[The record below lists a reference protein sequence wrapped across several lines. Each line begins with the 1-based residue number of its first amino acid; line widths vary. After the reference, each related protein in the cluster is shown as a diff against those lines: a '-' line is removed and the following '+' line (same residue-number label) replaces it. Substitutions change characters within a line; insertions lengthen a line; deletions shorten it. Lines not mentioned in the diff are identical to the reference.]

1 MSIYIY
7 RHMLNVLMYTRALV
21 TTCIM
26 LYIQPFDSSFVYI
39 YLYIYIYTA
48 LCIYIHMHCIRQ
60 GSDGLQRIYV
70 EQH

>member
-39 YLYIYIYTA
+39 YLYIYIQLYVYIYTHA
-48 LCIYIHMHCIRQ
+48 LYQTRFRWTSKDIC
-60 GSDGLQRIYV
+60 
-70 EQH
+70 